1 MKCPSCLVPMA
12 VYGSAGVSSCP
23 RCGMSA
29 DQISPSRGLVGAPSD
44 LKPVKVPKGRPVVK
58 SVRADTRPPVDVVPV
73 EPVKVKRGRG
83 KPIPAEG
90 SLHVPSRKSRKP
102 GASS

>member
-1 MKCPSCLVPMA
+1 MKCPSCKVPMG
-12 VYGSAGVSSCP
+12 VHGSAGVSSCP

-29 DQISPSRGLVGAPSD
+29 DQISPSRGLTGAPSD
-44 LKPVKVPKGRPVVK
+44 LKAVKVSKGRRVVKARDADDSPPVVVAPVVK
-58 SVRADTRPPVDVVPV
+58 
-73 EPVKVKRGRG
+73 VKAKRGRG

-102 GASS
+102 GDPS